1 MQDDEL
7 FEMKLPNGVG
17 EQMLAHAIDQFDVE
31 LKQTEYGPK
40 LLGKYEELEKVQDF
54 LMNAIQERLNELEG
68 E

>member
-54 LMNAIQERLNELEG
+54 LMNAIQERLNELE
-68 E
+68 ED

>member
-68 E
+68 D